1 MLISH
6 RLALTMRQKVPAV
19 QLCEHHHLFILFIIT
34 HPLTLSPLFCYYKY
48 ALLISH
54 SLQSILVLKSLVRK
68 AEKMKLHFTTV
79 VVCSL
84 ILSFSLLEPATA
96 GSRKLLVDL
105 TGALSFFF

>member
-1 MLISH
+1 
-6 RLALTMRQKVPAV
+6 MRQKVPAV
-19 QLCEHHHLFILFIIT
+19 QFCEHHHLFILFIIT

-84 ILSFSLLEPATA
+84 ILSFSLLEPAMA
-96 GSRKLLVDL
+96 GSRKILVDL
-105 TGALSFFF
+105 TGAFSFFF